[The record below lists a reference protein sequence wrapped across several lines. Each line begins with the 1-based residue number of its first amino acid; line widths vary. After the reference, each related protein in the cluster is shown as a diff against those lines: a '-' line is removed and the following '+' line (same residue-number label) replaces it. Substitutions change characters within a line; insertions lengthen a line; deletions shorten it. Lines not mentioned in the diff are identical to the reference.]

1 MHSWGNQRSTEH
13 CPFRCFV
20 KSWGADISSLA
31 VWRAINIWYGSNDKT
46 DHRFSVFSQYL
57 PSTRI
62 VKQSIHHFTCQVR
75 CMTSQPAEYY
85 TNWITW
91 CSDIH
96 NYIFGY
102 YTTKRSTCTRIFA
115 LNIDSFLLRE
125 VDLMVF
131 SYNSQF
137 YIILQKNDY
146 DKLW

>member
-62 VKQSIHHFTCQVR
+62 VKQSIHHLTCQVR

-91 CSDIH
+91 CSEMH
-96 NYIFGY
+96 NYISIY
-102 YTTKRSTCTRIFA
+102 
-115 LNIDSFLLRE
+115 IDSFLFRE
-125 VDLMVF
+125 VDLMIF

-146 DKLW
+146 DNLW